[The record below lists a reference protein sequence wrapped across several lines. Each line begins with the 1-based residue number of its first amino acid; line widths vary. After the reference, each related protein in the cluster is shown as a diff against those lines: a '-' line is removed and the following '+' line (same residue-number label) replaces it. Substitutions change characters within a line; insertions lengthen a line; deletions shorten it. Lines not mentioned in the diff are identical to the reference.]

1 MAERHLHPRPT
12 IRKLAEA
19 VWVKHFLACSRGVF
33 ESRSTFLTQFVASK
47 TVYLFDLVVVDVF
60 DMFCICSL
68 CVRSC
73 FQFVSIFC
81 YTCVQP
87 FVDNLSIIFQHVFD
101 VVFDPSVM
109 FQPLFDLVFDLFSI
123 LSTLLD
129 LRSTLFSTF
138 C

>member
-1 MAERHLHPRPT
+1 MTENGFNGYSCPALHKMYQTDDLGQFAQARPT

-60 DMFCICSL
+60 DI
-68 CVRSC
+68 
-73 FQFVSIFC
+73 
-81 YTCVQP
+81 
-87 FVDNLSIIFQHVFD
+87 
-101 VVFDPSVM
+101 
-109 FQPLFDLVFDLFSI
+109 FSI
-123 LSTLLD
+123 
-129 LRSTLFSTF
+129 